1 MEFQALL
8 HNYIRATSS
17 EVVVTP
23 LKGLTY
29 YDKTEP
35 NEELRMKVE
44 ARDQVDVKRFTDF
57 VYQNAPGTYEITSP
71 TSKLEIR
78 AVNFKDVVVW
88 NPQEEG
94 AKIGDMEDGGW
105 YGVLIA
111 LRGTRAESDL
121 RTKYVCV
128 EPGYVHGFVALP
140 AGETWIGQQVLTA
153 KL

>member
-88 NPQEEG
+88 NPQQEGSKLADMEEG
-94 AKIGDMEDGGW
+94 GW
-105 YGVLIA
+105 
-111 LRGTRAESDL
+111 
-121 RTKYVCV
+121 
-128 EPGYVHGFVALP
+128 
-140 AGETWIGQQVLTA
+140 
-153 KL
+153 